1 MDTSAGILFRCITGL
16 GPTGSSN
23 EELGRVYFND
33 TRVSNG
39 TCSGRV
45 VQLQGANLTNLVGV
59 INVQTCSTFSANGE
73 GVYTCTIMNSSMV
86 EQTVRVGVYLPVRSK
101 SLYDV
106 INCY

>member
-1 MDTSAGILFRCITGL
+1 MDTSAGILFHCITGL

-33 TRVSNG
+33 VQIPYG

-45 VQLQGANLTNLVGV
+45 VQPQGANLTNLVGV
-59 INVQTCSTFSANGE
+59 INVQTCTTFSANGE
-73 GVYTCTIMNSSMV
+73 GVYTCTIMDSSMV
-86 EQTVRVGVYLPVRSK
+86 EQAVRVGVYLPVRCK
-101 SLYDV
+101 LLYDV